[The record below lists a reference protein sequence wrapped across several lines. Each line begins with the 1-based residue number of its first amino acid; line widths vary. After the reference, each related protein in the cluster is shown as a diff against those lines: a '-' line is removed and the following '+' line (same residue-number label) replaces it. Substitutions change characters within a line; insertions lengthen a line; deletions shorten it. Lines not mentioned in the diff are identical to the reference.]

1 LNFNNFLLD
10 SFVDQPT
17 LRYNLSAC
25 EIKAERN

>member
-1 LNFNNFLLD
+1 LLD

-17 LRYNLSAC
+17 LRYSLSAC